1 MDLEPSRKLLGERL
15 VDRGFITDRQLELA
29 VREQKRTRTMLGEIL
44 TQLGFITPQMLS
56 QVLAEQGG
64 VAYLDLGDREIPE
77 EALAAVPEAV
87 ARRLGVLPLSRR
99 GSELDLVMS
108 NIYDIEAIGEI
119 ESLTGL
125 RVRVHGAS
133 EDNILAKINEVYG
146 EQQSIEE
153 LIEEAIQSA
162 VKSGGGAASEDLPV
176 VRVVD
181 QLLIKAA
188 RDRATDLH
196 IQPSER
202 TVLTRFRVDGTLHQG
217 PSLPKAIQAAV
228 TTRLKILAEVNI
240 AESRLPQDGK
250 FQIRSG
256 KRTFDVRAS
265 FLPNIHGEKVVL
277 RLLDK
282 SRLITGLDQLGMP
295 EAISHQV
302 EAILQRPHGMFLV
315 TGPTGSG
322 KSTTL
327 YAALNT
333 INGPDRNIV
342 TVEDPVEYELPLV
355 TQVQVNQ
362 KAGLSF
368 AVGLRS
374 ILRQDPDVI
383 LIGEIRDG
391 ETASIAVRAS
401 MTGHLVLSTLHTND
415 PVGAVPRL
423 RDMGISPVELAATLQ
438 GVLAQR
444 LIRINCQACAAP
456 YQPADED
463 LAMLRP
469 DQRTGRWERGA
480 GCDLCAHTGLRGR
493 RPIHDLLMISP
504 AVRALISSG
513 AAPAAIE
520 AQAQAEGKTSL
531 FEHGLSLARQGLVPL
546 EEVLRTAAGED

>member
-1 MDLEPSRKLLGERL
+1 MEQPRKLLGERL
-15 VDRGFITDRQLELA
+15 VDRGFITERQLELA
-29 VREQKRTRTMLGEIL
+29 VREQKRTKAMLGEIL
-44 TQLGFITPQMLS
+44 TQLGFITQQMLS
-56 QVLAEQGG
+56 QILAEQGG
-64 VAYLDLGDREIPE
+64 VAYLDLGDRDIPDS
-77 EALAAVPEAV
+77 ALAAVPEST
-87 ARRLGVLPLSRR
+87 ARRLGVLPLERR
-99 GSELDLVMS
+99 GQELDLAMS
-108 NIYDIEAIGEI
+108 NIYDIDAIGEV

-125 RVRVHGAS
+125 RVKVFGAS
-133 EDNILAKINEVYG
+133 DENILSKINEVYG
-146 EQQSIEE
+146 EQQSIDD

-162 VKSGGGAASEDLPV
+162 MKTGGSPVGEDLPV

-196 IQPSER
+196 VQPSER
-202 TVLTRFRVDGTLHQG
+202 TILTRFRVDGTLLQG

-228 TTRLKILAEVNI
+228 TARLKILAEVNI

-250 FQIRSG
+250 FQIKVG
-256 KRTFDVRAS
+256 KRDFDIRAS

-282 SRLITGLDQLGMP
+282 SRLILGLDQLDMP
-295 EAISHQV
+295 DPIFEHVAI
-302 EAILQRPHGMFLV
+302 ILQRPHGMFLV

-362 KAGLSF
+362 KAGLTF
-368 AVGLRS
+368 ATGLRS

-383 LIGEIRDG
+383 LIGEIRDA
-391 ETASIAVRAS
+391 ETASIAIRAS

-415 PVGAVPRL
+415 PVGAIPRL
-423 RDMGISPVELAATLQ
+423 LDMGISPVELAATLQ

-444 LIRINCQACAAP
+444 LVRINCQACAAP
-456 YQPADED
+456 YLPAEEA
-463 LAMLRP
+463 LAVLAL
-469 DQRTGRWERGA
+469 DQREGQWERGV
-480 GCDLCAHTGLRGR
+480 GCELCGRTGLRGR
-493 RPIHDLLMISP
+493 RPIHDLLMVSP
-504 AVRALISSG
+504 AVRSLIANGALPS
-513 AAPAAIE
+513 AIE
-520 AQAQAEGKTSL
+520 AQAHAEGKTNL
-531 FEHGLSLARQGLVPL
+531 FGHGLNLARRGLVPL
-546 EEVLRTAAGED
+546 EEIIRTTAGGD

>member
-1 MDLEPSRKLLGERL
+1 MDQPRKLLGERL
-15 VDRGFITDRQLELA
+15 IDRGFITERQLELA
-29 VREQKRTRTMLGEIL
+29 VREQKRTKTMLGEIL

-56 QVLAEQGG
+56 QILAEQGG
-64 VAYLDLGDREIPE
+64 VTYLDLGDLEIPDT
-77 EALAAVPEAV
+77 ALSAVPEPL
-87 ARRLGVLPLSRR
+87 ARRLNVLPLARR
-99 GSELDLVMS
+99 GKELDLAMS
-108 NIYDIEAIGEI
+108 NIYDIEAIGQV

-125 RVRVHGAS
+125 RVKVFGAS
-133 EDNILAKINEVYG
+133 EDNIIAKINEVYG
-146 EQQSIEE
+146 EQQTIEE
-153 LIEEAIQSA
+153 IIEAAIQ
-162 VKSGGGAASEDLPV
+162 ASVTSDGTEAGEDLPV

-181 QLLIKAA
+181 QLLMKAA

-196 IQPSER
+196 VQPGER
-202 TVLTRFRVDGTLHQG
+202 TVLTRFRVDGTLIQG
-217 PSLPKAIQAAV
+217 PSLPKTIQAAV
-228 TTRLKILAEVNI
+228 TTRFKILAEVNI
-240 AESRLPQDGK
+240 AENRLPQDGK
-250 FQIRSG
+250 FQIRVG
-256 KRTFDVRAS
+256 KRAFDIRAS

-282 SRLITGLDQLGMP
+282 SRLITGLEQLGMP
-295 EAISHQV
+295 EAIHTHV
-302 EAILQRPHGMFLV
+302 DAILQKPHGMFLV

-327 YAALNT
+327 YAALNA

-362 KAGLSF
+362 KSGLTF

-415 PVGAVPRL
+415 PVGSIPRL
-423 RDMGISPVELAATLQ
+423 LDMGVPAVELASTLQ

-444 LIRINCQACAAP
+444 LVRVNCQACSAP
-456 YQPADED
+456 YQPSEEA

-469 DQRTGRWERGA
+469 DQREGQWEHGA
-480 GCDLCAHTGLRGR
+480 GCDLCGHSGLRSR
-493 RPIHDLLMISP
+493 RPIHDLLVVSAKI
-504 AVRALISSG
+504 RDLIASS
-513 AAPAAIE
+513 APLSSIE
-520 AQAQAEGKTSL
+520 SQARVEGKTSL
-531 FEHGLSLARQGLVPL
+531 FEHGLAMARRGLAPL
-546 EEVLRTAAGED
+546 EEILRTTAAED